1 MNSYIKHHFIPSG
14 NFYVSKKSNAS
25 LDAYLGTCVGVALY
39 DRSANVGGL
48 LHILLPE
55 PASFSTFGKPENYAS
70 TGMPIFMDALIKKGA
85 SVDNMEVVIAGGAL
99 IGPISEQ
106 DLNLDIGGRTFEIV
120 ERILLESDIP
130 VRTRETGGFFGCRL
144 SLNLNNWETLIEPLS
159 VPGESVR
166 GEFRKPSVEELKS
179 SMDSV
184 RPIPQIA
191 LKIIR
196 MLQDDTLSMKDIAK
210 EIRQDQVISAK
221 VIRLCNSAFYQQSSK
236 IDSIDRAL
244 VILGDKKLFQLVVSA
259 CLEDFFAQ
267 EKDGYSLC
275 KGGVFNHALGT
286 AMISEQLAKLTGKV
300 SGDVAYTAGLLHD
313 IGKVALDQF
322 MNKAFPLFYRRTQ
335 ELNENLT
342 KVESEI
348 FGITH
353 TEAGG
358 VLAEQWSLPDRLKDV
373 IMNHHNPEQA
383 SVDMELAHL
392 VYLADLLMSRFLVGQ
407 ELDRLNT
414 DSLKSR
420 LEKVGLK
427 PEQFQLV
434 IESIPEQLFSIP
446 MATLKQPSN
455 ARK

>member
-1 MNSYIKHHFIPSG
+1 
-14 NFYVSKKSNAS
+14 
-25 LDAYLGTCVGVALY
+25 VGVAIY

-55 PASFSTFGKPENYAS
+55 PTSFSIFGKPENYAL

-85 SVDNMEVVIAGGAL
+85 SVDNMEVVVAGGAL
-99 IGPISEQ
+99 VGPISKQ
-106 DLNLDIGGRTFEIV
+106 DLNLDIGGRTLEIV
-120 ERILLESDIP
+120 ERILGESGISLR
-130 VRTRETGGFFGCRL
+130 VSETGGYFSSRL
-144 SLNLNNWETLIEPLS
+144 SLNLNNWECLIEPFSILD
-159 VPGESVR
+159 ESVQ
-166 GEFRKPSVEELKS
+166 GEFRKPSLEELKS
-179 SMDSV
+179 SMESV

-196 MLQDDTLSMKDIAK
+196 MLQDDMLSMKDIAK
-210 EIRQDQVISAK
+210 EIRQDQVISAR
-221 VIRLCNSAFYQQSSK
+221 VLRFCNSTFYHRSSK

-244 VILGDKKLFQLVVSA
+244 VILGGKTLLQLVVSA

-267 EKDGYSLC
+267 DKEGYSLC

-286 AMISEQLAKLTGKV
+286 AMISEQLANLTGKV

-335 ELNENLT
+335 ELNENLI
-342 KVESEI
+342 KVESEV
-348 FGITH
+348 FGIAH
-353 TEAGG
+353 TEAGS
-358 VLAEQWSLPDRLKDV
+358 VLAKQWSLPDRLKDV

-383 SVDMELAHL
+383 SVDLDLAHL

-407 ELDRLNT
+407 ELERLNT
-414 DSLKSR
+414 DLLKSR
-420 LEKVGLK
+420 LKRVGLK

-434 IESIPEQLFSIP
+434 IESIPEQLFSLPIS
-446 MATLKQPSN
+446 TLNQPQN
-455 ARK
+455 IRG